1 MVDLSRRAIEPEQ
14 LDEGVSREET
24 ASSLADLRFVNDWLG
39 NRDRVLDAIRPHLHG
54 AGRAPF
60 RVLDVGCGSADLL
73 VWLREH
79 TSPPIGTVGAD
90 IKWLHLTHAPKDI
103 PCVAADARSLPFA
116 EDTFDVV
123 TASLFLHHFDGP
135 EVGAVLR
142 ELFRVVRRAL
152 IVNDLRRAFVPYA
165 FGRLVFPLVF
175 KSPVSVTDGL
185 ISIRRAFTRHELA
198 AAFADAGIDVRIER
212 TWPYGLM
219 AIAGKAA

>member
-14 LDEGVSREET
+14 LDEGVSREEA

-39 NRDRVLDAIRPHLHG
+39 NRDRVLDAIRLYVRGGDRP
-54 AGRAPF
+54 RF
-60 RVLDVGCGSADLL
+60 RLLDVGCGSADLL
-73 VWLREH
+73 VWLRQH
-79 TSPPIGTVGAD
+79 TSPPISTVGAD
-90 IKWLHLTHAPKDI
+90 LKWLHLTQAPKDI

-116 EDTFDVV
+116 PGTFDVV

-135 EVGAVLR
+135 DVAAVLR
-142 ELFRVVRRAL
+142 ELFRVARRAL
-152 IVNDLRRAFVPYA
+152 VVNDLRRAFVPYA

-175 KSPVSVTDGL
+175 KSPVSVADGL
-185 ISIRRAFTRHELA
+185 TSIRRAFTHHELA